1 MPFKNLYTWQIGKLN
16 CHWRHKKIDGDFET
30 FEYAKINMKCFLL
43 NDAKHYKLQINT
55 CDVLFNRIEY
65 LK

>member
-1 MPFKNLYTWQIGKLN
+1 MTRKFRQKLPLATQ
-16 CHWRHKKIDGDFET
+16 KIDGDFET
-30 FEYAKINMKCFLL
+30 FEYAKINIKCFLL

-55 CDVLFNRIEY
+55 CDVSFNRIEY